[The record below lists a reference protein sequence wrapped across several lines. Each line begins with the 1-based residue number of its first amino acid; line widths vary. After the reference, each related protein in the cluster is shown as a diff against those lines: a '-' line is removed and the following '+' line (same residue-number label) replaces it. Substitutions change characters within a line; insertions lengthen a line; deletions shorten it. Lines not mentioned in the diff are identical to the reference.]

1 VQTLV
6 QDSRYAFRSLRRTP
20 AFTIAALLTLA
31 VGIGANTAIFSVV
44 DAVLLRPL
52 PYLEP
57 DRIVQLLRQNK
68 GDANAGHTGAQYMF
82 FRDHLTSV
90 EALAAWRD
98 PTGFNMAA
106 GDSAEYVRAMPVS
119 KEFFQVFGVQPVF
132 GDALSADHD
141 RVGGPDAAVL
151 GYGLFSRLFGAN
163 PNAIGSTVLLGDRP
177 HTIVGVMP
185 RAFRSMPTAD
195 LYIPLRPSTTG
206 PGGGYNYG
214 VAARLKPGVSL
225 DQANAEVG
233 AAFESM
239 IAASIAADP
248 DATRPQYKYAL
259 APFQSSMSRYARPG
273 LLMMLGAVGM
283 LLLIACANTANLLL
297 ARASGRGREIALR
310 AALGAGRGRII
321 RQLLT
326 ESVILFVAGGT
337 LGVLLA
343 YWSVPALLKLT
354 PSTYTVFQDVTVD
367 ARVLAAM
374 LALAGASGLLFG
386 LAPALSLAR
395 RELVDAFK
403 DDGTRTTSNRESA
416 WLRKTLAVAEIALC
430 MLLLIGAG
438 LLIQTFAKM
447 RAVDPGFDV
456 RGVLTAR
463 MSMQGDRY
471 ATPED
476 VNRFFDRGLD
486 QIRRIAGV
494 QSAAIV
500 SGVPIARALNL
511 NVDVLDGPQRI
522 ERALVDW
529 RYASSNYFETMRI
542 PIVAGRGFRE
552 EDSAGAPPIAVVSQQ
567 FARKF
572 LPGVN
577 PLGHHIRVF
586 KDDGAI
592 EIVGVAK
599 DLSESGLV
607 RPPIPVMY
615 IPIKQANITGVRTSH
630 TYFAMSW
637 VVRASDTGPEMVRQ
651 IREALRV
658 VDPKQPVSS
667 FATME
672 DVKAG
677 AMSDQTFQMTLLAV
691 LAGVGLVLATAG
703 IYGLIAYSVAQRT
716 REFGI
721 RMALGASRD
730 RIVAAVLRQ
739 GLALGAIGVG
749 VGLAAAVLLT
759 RALEKFVYGV
769 STLDPATFAAVS
781 VLLILVAAIASVVP
795 AWRAV
800 VLNPTTALRD

>member
-6 QDSRYAFRSLRRTP
+6 QDTRYGFRSLRRTP
-20 AFTIAALLTLA
+20 AFTVAALLTLA

-52 PYLEP
+52 PYPQP
-57 DRIVQLLRQNK
+57 DRIVHLLRQGK
-68 GDANAGHTGAQYMF
+68 TDASTGHTGAQYMF
-82 FRDHLTSV
+82 FRDNMKSV
-90 EALAAWRD
+90 EALAAWRG

-119 KEFFQVFGVQPVF
+119 KEFFQVFGIHPVF
-132 GDALSADHD
+132 GDAFSADHD
-141 RVGGPDAAVL
+141 RVGGRDAVVL
-151 GYGLFSRLFGAN
+151 GYGVFTRLFGAD
-163 PNAIGSTVLLGDRP
+163 PNVVGSTVLLGDRP

-185 RAFRSMPTAD
+185 RGFRSMPAAD

-206 PGGGYNYG
+206 PGGGYNYSVG
-214 VAARLKPGVSL
+214 GRLKPGVSL
-225 DQANAEVG
+225 DQANAEVS
-233 AAFESM
+233 AVFESM
-239 IAASIAADP
+239 IASNLAAHP
-248 DATRPQYKYAL
+248 EAPRPLYRYAL
-259 APFQSSMSRYARPG
+259 APFQTSMSRYARPG

-297 ARASGRGREIALR
+297 ARASGRGREIAVR

-326 ESVILFVAGGT
+326 ESVMLFVAGGT

-343 YWSVPALLKLT
+343 YWSVPALLTLT
-354 PSTYTVFQDVTVD
+354 PSTYTVYQDVEVD
-367 ARVLAAM
+367 MRVLAAM
-374 LALAGASGLLFG
+374 LLLSGASGLLFG

-403 DDGTRTTSNRESA
+403 EDGTRTTSNRQSA
-416 WLRKTLAVAEIALC
+416 WLRKTLAIVEVALC
-430 MLLLIGAG
+430 LLLLIGAG

-456 RGVLTAR
+456 HGVLTAR

-471 ATPED
+471 ATSGD
-476 VNRFFDRGLD
+476 INRFFDRGLD
-486 QIRRIAGV
+486 QIRRITGV
-494 QSAAIV
+494 QSAAV
-500 SGVPIARALNL
+500 VNGVPIARALNL
-511 NVDVLDGPQRI
+511 NVDVLDGPASI
-522 ERALVDW
+522 ERAVVDW
-529 RYASSNYFETMRI
+529 RYASAGYFDTMRI
-542 PIVAGRGFRE
+542 PIVSGRGFRE
-552 EDSAGAPPIAVVSQQ
+552 EDDAGAPPIAVVSQQ

-572 LPGVN
+572 LKGVN

-607 RPPIPVMY
+607 EPPIPVMY
-615 IPIKQANITGVRTSH
+615 IPIRQANIAGVRASH
-630 TYFAMSW
+630 TYYAMSW

-651 IREALRV
+651 IRDALRA
-658 VDPKQPVSS
+658 VDSRQPVSA
-667 FATME
+667 FVTME

-721 RMALGASRD
+721 RMALGAPLD
-730 RIVAAVLRQ
+730 RIVRAVLLE
-739 GLALGAIGVG
+739 GVTLGAIGVA
-749 VGLAAAVLLT
+749 VGLAGAVVMM
-759 RALEKFVYGV
+759 RALDKFVYGI

-781 VLLILVAAIASVVP
+781 VLLIAVAAVASVVP

-800 VLNPTTALRD
+800 RLNPTAALRD

>member
-6 QDSRYAFRSLRRTP
+6 QDIRYALRSLRRTP
-20 AFTIAALLTLA
+20 SFTAAALVTLA

-52 PYLEP
+52 PYP
-57 DRIVQLLRQNK
+57 QADRIVHLLRQST
-68 GDANAGHTGAQYMF
+68 GDSSAGHTGAQYMF
-82 FRDHLTSV
+82 FRDNMKSV
-90 EALAAWRD
+90 EVLAAWRG

-119 KEFFQVFGVQPVF
+119 REFFQVFGVLPVF
-132 GDALSADHD
+132 GDVFSADHD
-141 RVGGPDAAVL
+141 RAGGPDAVVL
-151 GYGLFSRLFGAN
+151 GYGVFTRLFGGN
-163 PNAIGSTVLLGDRP
+163 PNVIGSTVLLGDRP
-177 HTIVGVMP
+177 HAIVGVMP
-185 RAFRSMPTAD
+185 RGFRSVPTAD

-206 PGGGYNYG
+206 PGGGYNYS
-214 VAARLKPGVSL
+214 VAGRLKPGVSL
-225 DQANAEVG
+225 DQANGEVS
-233 AAFESM
+233 AVFESL
-239 IAASIAADP
+239 IAAYPAAQ
-248 DATRPQYKYAL
+248 RPIYRYAL
-259 APFQSSMSRYARPG
+259 APFQTSISRYARPG

-297 ARASGRGREIALR
+297 ARASGRGREIAMR

-326 ESVILFVAGGT
+326 ESVMLFVVGGA
-337 LGVLLA
+337 LGVLIA

-354 PSTYTVFQDVTVD
+354 PSTYTVYQDVKVD
-367 ARVLAAM
+367 TRVLAAM
-374 LALAGASGLLFG
+374 LLLAAASGLLFG

-403 DDGTRTTSNRESA
+403 EDGARTTSTRQSA
-416 WLRKTLAVAEIALC
+416 WMRQTLAVTEVALC

-456 RGVLTAR
+456 RRVLTAR

-471 ATPED
+471 ATSED
-476 VNRFFDRGLD
+476 INRFFERGLD
-486 QIRRIAGV
+486 RIARISGV
-494 QSAAIV
+494 QSAAV
-500 SGVPIARALNL
+500 VNGVPIARALNL
-511 NVDVLDGPQRI
+511 NVDVLDGPQLI
-522 ERALVDW
+522 ERAVVDW
-529 RYASSNYFETMRI
+529 RYASVGYFDTMRI

-552 EDSAGAPPIAVVSQQ
+552 EDRAGAPPIAVVSQQ

-572 LPGVN
+572 LKGVN

-607 RPPIPVMY
+607 QPPIPVMY
-615 IPIKQANITGVRTSH
+615 VPVTQANIAGVRASH
-630 TYFAMSW
+630 TYYPMSW
-637 VVRASDTGPEMVRQ
+637 VVRASDTGPVMVRQ

-658 VDPKQPVSS
+658 VDSKQPISAFV
-667 FATME
+667 TME
-672 DVKAG
+672 DVKADS
-677 AMSDQTFQMTLLAV
+677 MSDQTFQMTLLAV

-730 RIVAAVLRQ
+730 RIVRAVLFQ
-739 GLALGAIGVG
+739 GLTLGVIGVA
-749 VGLAAAVLLT
+749 VGLAGAAALT
-759 RALEKFVYGV
+759 RTLEKFVYGV

-781 VLLILVAAIASVVP
+781 LLLIVVASVASVVP
-795 AWRAV
+795 ALRAV
-800 VLNPTTALRD
+800 RLNPTAALRD